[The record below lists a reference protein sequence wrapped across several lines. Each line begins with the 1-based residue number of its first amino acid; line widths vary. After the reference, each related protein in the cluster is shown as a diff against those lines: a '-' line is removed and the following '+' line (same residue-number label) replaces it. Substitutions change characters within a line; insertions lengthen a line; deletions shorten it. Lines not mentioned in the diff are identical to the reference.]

1 MEPGKTYYIDAAD
14 YGKIIVDAGG
24 KSIALPPMK
33 KDPNFIEAK
42 GQEIGAVLRI
52 KQDKAG
58 DVRYEIVNRCAKLS
72 DVTYG

>member
-1 MEPGKTYYIDAAD
+1 
-14 YGKIIVDAGG
+14 
-24 KSIALPPMK
+24 MK

-52 KQDKAG
+52 KQDKTG